1 MLAMVMLLTSRNVPA
16 PRTAVA
22 PPSQSAA
29 VAAATAARGALR
41 LRGGDKRKRHAEES
55 LGRIVRT
62 RRGFYADRV
71 YTEVEP
77 QQSRRG
83 EHSTVLRAITGRLGG
98 KHALLLEHAAQAAAA
113 AQQAQLDWELQHLSA
128 ELQRSGG

>member
-1 MLAMVMLLTSRNVPA
+1 MGDSGPTSSSLGSVGTAGIASSAR
-16 PRTAVA
+16 RTIARALFVTD
-22 PPSQSAA
+22 SDEDYAA
-29 VAAATAARGALR
+29 VFQIFDRDATGGIDPFEFRAIMAL
-41 LRGGDKRKRHAEES
+41 L
-55 LGRIVRT
+55 
-62 RRGFYADRV
+62 
-71 YTEVEP
+71 
-77 QQSRRG
+77 G

>member
-1 MLAMVMLLTSRNVPA
+1 MWAESKLLGERLAAHGLENLSLTDMLRAMAPLLPGSKALGLIVL
-16 PRTAVA
+16 V
-22 PPSQSAA
+22 
-29 VAAATAARGALR
+29 RGVLVGELQLTQDAFLAHVR
-41 LRGGDKRKRHAEES
+41 LV
-55 LGRIVRT
+55 L
-62 RRGFYADRV
+62 
-71 YTEVEP
+71 
-77 QQSRRG
+77 G